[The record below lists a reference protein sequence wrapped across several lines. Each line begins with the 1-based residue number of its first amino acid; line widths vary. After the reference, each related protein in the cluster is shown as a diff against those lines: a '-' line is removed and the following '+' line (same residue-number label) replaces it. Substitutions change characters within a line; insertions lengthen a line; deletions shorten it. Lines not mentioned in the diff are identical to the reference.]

1 MPTLFS
7 RIIAGEIPCYKV
19 AEDNDFIAFLDIQPV
34 AVGHVLVVPKIEV
47 DYIFDLNNE
56 ILGKI
61 NLFAKKVARGIQDVV
76 PCKRI
81 GISVIGL
88 EVPHCHMHL
97 IPLNSLSDTNFS
109 KERVKISNEE
119 FAQLASEISA
129 AISLRAN

>member
-1 MPTLFS
+1 VPTLFS
-7 RIIAGEIPCYKV
+7 RIIAGEIPCHKV

-34 AVGHVLVVPKIEV
+34 AIGHVLVVPKIEV
-47 DYIFDLNNE
+47 DYIFDLE
-56 ILGKI
+56 EALLSKI

-81 GISVIGL
+81 GVSVIGL
-88 EVPHCHMHL
+88 EVPHCHIHL

-109 KERVKISNEE
+109 KERVKMSNDEL
-119 FAQLASEISA
+119 AQLASEISR